1 MNATWIV
8 EAVETIKNGIADK
21 VVKDDVTV
29 YKVGSIIRVDIKA

>member
-21 VVKDDVTV
+21 VIKDDVTI
-29 YKVGSIIRVDIKA
+29 YKCGNIIRIDIKI